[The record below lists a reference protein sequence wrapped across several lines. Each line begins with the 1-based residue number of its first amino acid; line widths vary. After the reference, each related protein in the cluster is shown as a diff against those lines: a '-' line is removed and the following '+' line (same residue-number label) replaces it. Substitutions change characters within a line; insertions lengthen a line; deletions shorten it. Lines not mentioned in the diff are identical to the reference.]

1 MPQTVFRFHA
11 ELRDFLPPHTRG
23 GEIIHQVAGSASIKD
38 AIEALGVPHTEV
50 EAIFV
55 GGRAIDFTY
64 IVADGDDINV
74 FPASVAAAHASPVRL
89 RPPVP
94 RPLRFVLDVHLGRL
108 AAYLRL
114 LGFDTL
120 YRNDYTDDQ
129 LARVAAEDGR
139 VLLTRDRGLL
149 KRGIVTHGYW
159 LRITHPRDQ
168 PVEVLRRFRVRDIEA
183 ALTRCME
190 CNALLKRVDKQ
201 EIEARLPPRT
211 RERHSEFHLCPGCG
225 RIYWRGTHYAR
236 LCEFV
241 ETLRWQL
248 TG

>member
-11 ELRDFLPPHTRG
+11 ELRDFLSPHMRG
-23 GEIIHQVAGSASIKD
+23 GEIIQQVAGRASIKD

-55 GGRAIDFTY
+55 SDRAVDFTY
-64 IVADGDDINV
+64 IVADGDDINIL
-74 FPASVAAAHASPVRL
+74 PASVAAAHASTVRL

-129 LARVAAEDGR
+129 LARIAAEEGR

-159 LRITHPRDQ
+159 LRITRPRDQ
-168 PVEVLRRFRVRDIEA
+168 PVEVLRRFHVRDIEA

-190 CNALLKRVDKQ
+190 CNALLKRIDKQ
-201 EIEARLPPRT
+201 EIESRLPART
-211 RERHSEFHLCPGCG
+211 CEHHDEFHLCTGCE

-241 ETLRWQL
+241 DALRRQL
-248 TG
+248 AA